1 MNLKLIKKTTGKKLI
16 CTTVCSLTLGAL
28 SPFIYPNTTSYA
40 LTTESTVLN
49 NYNLSEFQTTFFD
62 LIEFMDKNIS
72 VEKLRSKIKDLDL
85 VKTQELDFNNMV
97 DIYEKNNEQIKVYYN
112 KLNKQKSYYAQNI
125 EYKVN
130 IENPS
135 INSITL
141 SNLNISSNKP
151 AVSLE
156 IATES
161 INDLDKIS
169 KILKLDQSNG
179 NAYKIYLNLLK
190 AIESKDNFTINDLVK
205 FNSSFKKLENPY
217 DNDRSTF
224 EIKVNDYESIT
235 VVFNKDK
242 KINNLYL
249 SDRKNIK
256 TVKDL
261 IITKTKDA
269 KDIGWDIQDYYKQE
283 YNLTYG
289 KTGHIINT
297 DSKNLTDMKKLF
309 IDFLSEYK

>member
-16 CTTVCSLTLGAL
+16 FTTVCSLTLGAL

-72 VEKLRSKIKDLDL
+72 LEKLRSKIKDLYL

-125 EYKVN
+125 EYKIN
-130 IENPS
+130 IKNPS

-141 SNLNISSNKP
+141 SNLNISSNKK

-179 NAYKIYLNLLK
+179 NAYKIYINLLK
-190 AIESKDNFTINDLVK
+190 SIESKNSFTSKDLIK
-205 FNSSFKKLENPY
+205 FNPDFNKLENPY
-217 DNDRSTF
+217 DKDRATF

-235 VVFNKDK
+235 VVFNKDE
-242 KINNLYL
+242 KINNIYL
-249 SDRKNIK
+249 SDSKNIK
-256 TVKDL
+256 TVHD
-261 IITKTKDA
+261 IITTKTKDA

-297 DSKNLTDMKKLF
+297 DSENLEDMKKLF
-309 IDFLSEYK
+309 MDFLNEYN

>member
-141 SNLNISSNKP
+141 SNLNISSNKQ

>member
-16 CTTVCSLTLGAL
+16 CTAVCSLTLGAL

-49 NYNLSEFQTTFFD
+49 NYKLSEFQNTFFD

-85 VKTQELDFNNMV
+85 VKTEELDFNNMV

-125 EYKVN
+125 EYKIN
-130 IENPS
+130 IKNPN

-141 SNLNISSNKP
+141 SNLNISSNKQ

-156 IATES
+156 ITTES
-161 INDLDKIS
+161 TNDLDKIS

-179 NAYKIYLNLLK
+179 NTYKIYLNLFK

-205 FNSSFKKLENPY
+205 FNSGFKKLENPY
-217 DNDRSTF
+217 DKDRATF

-235 VVFNKDK
+235 VVFNKDE
-242 KINNLYL
+242 KINNIYL
-249 SDRKNIK
+249 SDSKNRK
-256 TVKDL
+256 TVHDL
-261 IITKTKDA
+261 ITTKTKDS
-269 KDIGWDIQDYYKQE
+269 KDIGWDIQNYYKQE

-297 DSKNLTDMKKLF
+297 DSENIETMKKLF
-309 IDFLSEYK
+309 IDFLNEYK